1 MTIFAGACSLHPNQA
16 LPDELLDQLR
26 GAISRHR
33 GDVAEEYRAPGFA
46 AVKIDIGAF
55 GVSGDTSDAAGN
67 VTIIAGEPLLSDG
80 EGDADWN
87 RSKDSALLHAGACS
101 AGLLRRAR
109 GTYCGV
115 HYNAVNGSTTIFVD
129 KTGVRPLYVWIGP
142 RFAVFATALR
152 ILENIALVCKKFDVR
167 GVTEVAAF
175 SYPLADRTPYLDII
189 MLRASERI
197 EFSGA
202 QVKREIYFR
211 WDGPLYENCDYH
223 QSTKRSYQEFIKA
236 IDRRQRREPIAAA
249 FLSGGLDSRA
259 IVGGLRASGREV
271 YTVNYAPDASQDRVF
286 AKLVADQIGTHHTE
300 IETSAKNVGQGYRKD
315 AVAAWLKQTFS
326 AGGAAQQAKM
336 VWSGDGGSVG
346 LGHVYMTPQ
355 VVEAMKRGPT
365 LEDIKV
371 LTSGLP
377 ARIIRRP
384 FVSSLSELP
393 SKGVAEE
400 LAAIDSPDSSRVY
413 HLFLMFNDQRR
424 HLVQHFE
431 DMDLERIELQLPFFD
446 ADFLESVI
454 RIPCE
459 WLLLHRFYMD
469 WLAEF
474 PNGLN
479 TVPWQAY
486 PNHIPCTLPAPPG
499 LKYQWEEYY
508 DKKMYAQMR
517 RNSAKNGYRILKQD
531 RFPNHLIDR
540 KLLRLASTLTTLGV
554 GDYSYL
560 IRIAD
565 VYQRY
570 WQVSEDL
577 PQAA

>member
-1 MTIFAGACSLHPNQA
+1 MTIFAGACSLHPHQP
-16 LPDELLDQLR
+16 LPDELLSQLR
-26 GAISRHR
+26 AAVSRHP
-33 GDVAEEYRAPGFA
+33 GDVPEVHQAPGFL
-46 AVKIDIGAF
+46 AVKVDVGAF

-67 VTIIAGEPLLSDG
+67 ATIIAGEPLLSDG
-80 EGDADWN
+80 EGDADWD
-87 RSKDSALLHAGACS
+87 RSKDSAVLHAGHCA
-101 AGLLRRAR
+101 AELLRRAR

-115 HYNAVNGSTTIFVD
+115 HHDATSGSTSVFVD
-129 KTGVRPLYVWIGP
+129 KTGVRPVYVWIGP

-152 ILENIALVCKKFDVR
+152 ILENVALVTKKFDVR

-175 SYPLADRTPYLDII
+175 TYPLADRTPYLDIF
-189 MLRASERI
+189 MLRAAERI
-197 EFSGA
+197 EFAGG
-202 QVKREIYFR
+202 QVRREQYFR
-211 WDGPLYENCDYH
+211 WDGPLYENCDYQ
-223 QSTKRSYQEFIKA
+223 QSVKRSYREFIKA
-236 IDRRQRREPIAAA
+236 IDRRQRREPVAAA

-259 IVGGLRASGREV
+259 IVGGLRATEREV
-271 YTVNYAPDASQDRVF
+271 HTVNYAPDGSQDRVF

-300 IETSAKNVGQGYRKD
+300 IQTSADNVGQAYRKD
-315 AVAAWLKQTFS
+315 AVSAWLKQTFGKGP
-326 AGGAAQQAKM
+326 ARRAQM

-365 LEDIKV
+365 IEDIKV

-377 ARIIRRP
+377 VRIIRRP
-384 FVSSLSELP
+384 FVSSLADLP

-400 LAAIDSPDSSRVY
+400 LAAIDSPDRSRVF

-459 WLLLHRFYMD
+459 WLMLHRFYMD

-479 TVPWQAY
+479 TIPWQAY
-486 PNHIPCTLPAPPG
+486 PGHIPCNLPSPPG
-499 LKYQWEEYY
+499 LKYQWQEYY
-508 DKKMYAQMR
+508 DKKMYVQMR
-517 RNSAKNGYRILKQD
+517 RNMAKNGHRILKQD

-560 IRIAD
+560 IKIAD

-570 WQVSEDL
+570 WQVSEDE